1 MPTWLCTPAAVYLKR
16 HVRTSKYDPILDKVN
31 LVHPTPNYAVVQLP
45 SGRETTVSLRDIASC
60 TNSETSDPTV
70 YNGDLVDESA
80 FTDYS
85 VDVPRNLND
94 VPNAVDIDVG
104 VEPNLQTNVRE
115 QPFSHVETN
124 IPTNNEPI
132 SSHTE
137 STQSLRRSSRVSK
150 AVDRYGA
157 APYVECLIDSLL
169 LRCILLRER
178 ECCVICCKTSHF
190 SCFLD

>member
-16 HVRTSKYDPILDKVN
+16 HVRTSKYDLIADKVN
-31 LVHPTPNYAVVQLP
+31 LLHAAPNYVVVRLP
-45 SGRETTVSLRDIASC
+45 SGRETTVSLRDIAPC

-80 FTDYS
+80 FTDRS

-104 VEPNLQTNVRE
+104 IEPNSQTNVQE
-115 QPFSHVETN
+115 QFIPGVETN
-124 IPTNNEPI
+124 IPPNDEPI

-137 STQSLRRSSRVSK
+137 STQSLRRSSRVRK
-150 AVDRYGA
+150 AGDRYGA
-157 APYVECLIDSLL
+157 VPNV
-169 LRCILLRER
+169 
-178 ECCVICCKTSHF
+178 
-190 SCFLD
+190 